1 MELKDLHVHTIYSDG
16 KNTPEEMVQAAIA
29 AGLHTLGFSDH
40 SYTAFDER
48 YCIAKDRVS
57 AYQTEIAALR
67 EKYRDRIRILCGI
80 EQDYYSDEPTAGY
93 DFVIGSVHYVKCGRE
108 YIPVDEDPQILK
120 DAVSH
125 CFGGDVYALCEAY
138 YRTAADVVRKTGA
151 TIIGHFD
158 LITKFQEKAPLF
170 DEGHPRYRAAW
181 QAAADALLS
190 TGVPFEVNT
199 SAIPRGWRTTPY
211 PALEIRDYI
220 RAHGGQFLASSDSH
234 RADTLCLG
242 FDTLGL

>member
-1 MELKDLHVHTIYSDG
+1 MELKDLHVHTTYSDG

-48 YCIAKDRVS
+48 YCIAKDKIS
-57 AYQTEIAALR
+57 AYKAEIAALR

-80 EQDYYSDEPTAGY
+80 EQDYYSDETTAGY
-93 DFVIGSVHYVKCGRE
+93 DFVIGSVHYVKCGKE
-108 YIPVDEDPQILK
+108 FLPVDEEPQILK
-120 DAVSH
+120 DAVSRY
-125 CFGGDVYALCEAY
+125 FSGDVYALCEAY

-158 LITKFQEKAPLF
+158 LITKFNEKVPLF
-170 DEGHPRYRAAW
+170 DEQHPRYRAAW
-181 QAAADALLS
+181 QAAADTLLS
-190 TGVPFEVNT
+190 AGVPFEVNT
-199 SAIPRGWRTTPY
+199 GAISRGWRTAPY
-211 PALEIRDYI
+211 PAPEIRDYI

-242 FDTLGL
+242 FDTLEL